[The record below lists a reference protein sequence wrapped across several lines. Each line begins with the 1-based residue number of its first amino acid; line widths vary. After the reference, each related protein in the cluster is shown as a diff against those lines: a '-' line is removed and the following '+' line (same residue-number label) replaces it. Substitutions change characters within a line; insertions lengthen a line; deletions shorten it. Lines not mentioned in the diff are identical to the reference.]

1 MSALLDDPRAVDA
14 GSVLVLGSGS
24 IGSAVAKGLS
34 SSGLSRSQSV
44 NIPWNSRRRAEAL
57 QVALAG
63 LPEDGQ
69 RNAVVWAAGRAGFSA
84 SADECESELAAFE
97 DAAKAIGDLVTQR
110 GERGFSLHLV
120 SSAGG
125 LYEGL
130 TRYRQTHR

>member
-1 MSALLDDPRAVDA
+1 M
-14 GSVLVLGSGS
+14 
-24 IGSAVAKGLS
+24 
-34 SSGLSRSQSV
+34 
-44 NIPWNSRRRAEAL
+44 
-57 QVALAG
+57 ALAG

-69 RNAVVWAAGRAGFSA
+69 RNTVVWAAGRAGFSA

-130 TRYRQTHR
+130 HRVSTDSPMSPKRPYGILGGGTRSARP